1 MYLAWRAGAE
11 EEVRGRG
18 CGGRVIK
25 KRSSVGSR
33 ASGLE
38 DRRGGLGEDAIE
50 GMTSQRWFRS
60 GVKRKYGQ
68 ETQQQ
73 RPEG

>member
-1 MYLAWRAGAE
+1 MYLAQRAGAE

-18 CGGRVIK
+18 CGGPTMK
-25 KRSSVGSR
+25 KHWSMGSR

-38 DRRGGLGEDAIE
+38 DGRGGLGEDAIR
-50 GMTSQRWFRS
+50 GMTSQGWFRS

-68 ETQQQ
+68 ET
-73 RPEG
+73 